1 MHIIIGIF
9 TAIIGLIWALTALRR
24 TGFSFDSLNP
34 FAWHRRHKWLSQ
46 AGDGPIYQLENPIE
60 VVGVISLSVAK
71 AKGELTRDT
80 KNEII
85 DIFEK
90 EFQID
95 NKTANDL
102 LTASSYYLK
111 NISSLK
117 GKLKKVLTKSK
128 ERFTPH
134 QIELAASMFERI
146 SISEGQ
152 ASEEQIALITEFK
165 QQFS

>member
-1 MHIIIGIF
+1 MHIIIGIL
-9 TAIIGLIWALTALRR
+9 TAIAGLIWALTALRR
-24 TGFSFDSLNP
+24 TGFS
-34 FAWHRRHKWLSQ
+34 
-46 AGDGPIYQLENPIE
+46 
-60 VVGVISLSVAK
+60 
-71 AKGELTRDT
+71 
-80 KNEII
+80 
-85 DIFEK
+85 EK